1 MLRVHAISSSEL
13 IYLATKV
20 KGELELSE
28 RFLTTVAFWLV
39 LLPTWIIMLAISAS
53 MDLEWVLVSLSKWY
67 NVS

>member
-28 RFLTTVAFWLV
+28 RFLTTVAF
-39 LLPTWIIMLAISAS
+39 
-53 MDLEWVLVSLSKWY
+53 
-67 NVS
+67 